1 MITSHGGVLRVG
13 HEGSDGLRSVGVS
26 EQTGETLWQQ
36 VQQALQPNLSRPTFE
51 TWIRPARFL
60 SFSAGELRL
69 EAPNAFTCSWLRKN
83 YQSQIAAVAS
93 EIAGCSVAVEVVAA
107 SGGTDPHPSLAGTP
121 PAESPLPASGSS
133 EAPAAA
139 GNVLFPGSRASD
151 SVPGSLPAGP
161 GQQGMAAA
169 ITPQSPAGGIPLAGL
184 NSRYSFSRFVVGP
197 NSRMAHAA
205 ALAVAES
212 PGREFNP
219 LFICGGVGL
228 GKTHLMQAIG
238 HYRLEIDPLARV
250 FYVSTETFTND
261 LIQAIRKDGMQAFRD
276 RYRAADLI
284 LVDDIQ
290 FIEGKEYTQEE
301 FFHTFNALHE
311 AGRQIVIAS
320 DRPPSQIPRLQ
331 ERLISR
337 FSMGLIADIQVPDLE
352 TRMAILQKKAEGE
365 EMHLPRDLI
374 QYIAG
379 RFTSNIRELEGALT
393 RAGAF
398 ASITGLPMTVESV
411 APMLDPVGHD
421 VEVTPKQVLD
431 KVSEVFGVGI
441 EEMKS
446 PSRRRNVSQAR
457 QVGMFLMR
465 QSTTLSLPR
474 IGEVFGGKDHSTV
487 MYAIEQVEKKLSSD
501 PTTARQVQQVRDL
514 LQIDSRKRR

>member
-1 MITSHGGVLRVG
+1 MQQG
-13 HEGSDGLRSVGVS
+13 D
-26 EQTGETLWQQ
+26 QLWHQ
-36 VQQALQPNLSRPTFE
+36 VQEALQGRFSKPTFE
-51 TWIRPARFL
+51 TWIRPARCQGL
-60 SFSAGELRL
+60 EGSRL
-69 EAPNAFTCSWLRKN
+69 QLLAPNSFACGWLRKN
-83 YQSQIAAVAS
+83 YLDTIEAVAS
-93 EIAGCSVAVEVVAA
+93 EIAGRPLQVTVAA
-107 SGGTDPHPSLAGTP
+107 AADPDASAGLIVPPPAIGTP
-121 PAESPLPASGSS
+121 SGSGH
-133 EAPAAA
+133 AA
-139 GNVLFPGSRASD
+139 GSGHAPGSGNGHGGVNGSAGRRVGEGRPA
-151 SVPGSLPAGP
+151 PGS
-161 GQQGMAAA
+161 
-169 ITPQSPAGGIPLAGL
+169 GL
-184 NSRYSFSRFVVGP
+184 NGRYVFNRFVVGP

-205 ALAVAES
+205 ALAVAEA

-238 HYRLEIDPLARV
+238 HYRLEINPEAKV

-261 LIQAIRKDGMQAFRD
+261 LIQAIRQDGMQAFRD

-337 FSMGLIADIQVPDLE
+337 FSMGLIADIQSPDLE
-352 TRMAILQKKAEGE
+352 TRMAILQKKAEQE
-365 EMHLPRDLI
+365 QMALPRELI
-374 QYIAG
+374 QFIAG

-393 RAGAF
+393 RAVAF

-411 APMLDPVGHD
+411 APMLDPAGRD
-421 VEVTPKQVLD
+421 VEVKPEQVLE
-431 KVSEVFGVGI
+431 KVSDVFGVGPD
-441 EEMKS
+441 EMRS
-446 PSRRRNVSQAR
+446 ASRKRAVSQAR
-457 QVGMFLMR
+457 QVGMYLMR
-465 QSTTLSLPR
+465 QNTNLSLPR

-487 MYAIEQVEKKLSSD
+487 MYAVEQIEKKLNAD
-501 PTTARQVQQVRDL
+501 PVLARQVQQVRDL
-514 LQIDSRKRR
+514 LQIDCRKRR

>member
-1 MITSHGGVLRVG
+1 M
-13 HEGSDGLRSVGVS
+13 
-26 EQTGETLWQQ
+26 QQANQLWHQ
-36 VQQALQPNLSRPTFE
+36 VQQALQANLSKPTFE
-51 TWIRPARFL
+51 TWIRPARCLGFDGRL
-60 SFSAGELRL
+60 LQL
-69 EAPNAFTCSWLRKN
+69 EAPNSFACGWLRKN
-83 YQSQIAAVAS
+83 YLGTIAAVAG
-93 EIAGCSVAVEVVAA
+93 EITGEPISVEVSSPAGDDGLLPGVAALNGSGGAATPPPGGVPATA
-107 SGGTDPHPSLAGTP
+107 SGG
-121 PAESPLPASGSS
+121 PATSSPQ
-133 EAPAAA
+133 
-139 GNVLFPGSRASD
+139 PGSNRQ
-151 SVPGSLPAGP
+151 PGS
-161 GQQGMAAA
+161 
-169 ITPQSPAGGIPLAGL
+169 GL
-184 NSRYSFSRFVVGP
+184 NPRYVFNRFVVGP

-205 ALAVAES
+205 ALAVAEA

-238 HYRLEIDPLARV
+238 HYRLEIDPRARV

-337 FSMGLIADIQVPDLE
+337 FSMGLIADIQAPDLE
-352 TRMAILQKKAEGE
+352 TRMAILHKKAEQE
-365 EMHLPRDLI
+365 QMSLPRELI
-374 QYIAG
+374 QFIAG

-393 RAGAF
+393 RAVAF
-398 ASITGLPMTVESV
+398 VSITGLPMTVESV
-411 APMLDPVGHD
+411 APMLDPAGGD
-421 VEVTPKQVLD
+421 VEVKPEQVLE
-431 KVSEVFGVGI
+431 KVAEVFGVGA
-441 EEMKS
+441 EEMRS
-446 PSRRRNVSQAR
+446 ASRKRAVSQAR
-457 QVGMFLMR
+457 QVGMYLMR
-465 QSTTLSLPR
+465 QSTDLSLPR

-487 MYAIEQVEKKLSSD
+487 MYAVEQTEKKLNSD
-501 PTTARQVQQVRDL
+501 PVLARQVQQVRDL

>member
-1 MITSHGGVLRVG
+1 VRQGG
-13 HEGSDGLRSVGVS
+13 E
-26 EQTGETLWQQ
+26 ELWNQ
-36 VQQALQPNLSRPTFE
+36 VKQELQASLSKPTFE
-51 TWIRPARFL
+51 TWIRPARCRQ
-60 SFSAGELRL
+60 FSGGELLL
-69 EAPNAFTCSWLRKN
+69 EAPNSFAVNWLRRH
-83 YQSQIAAVAS
+83 YLERITQLAS
-93 EIAGCSVAVEVVAA
+93 SLSGEPVRVSLEV
-107 SGGTDPHPSLAGTP
+107 G
-121 PAESPLPASGSS
+121 EEASGSIGS
-133 EAPAAA
+133 SQETGDWGGSAEAPRQQRAA
-139 GNVLFPGSRASD
+139 
-151 SVPGSLPAGP
+151 PAGESAQPP
-161 GQQGMAAA
+161 GFGR
-169 ITPQSPAGGIPLAGL
+169 PAAGL
-184 NSRYSFSRFVVGP
+184 NPRYLFNRFVVGP

-205 ALAVAES
+205 ALAVAEA

-238 HYRLEIDPLARV
+238 HYRLEIDPQARV

-261 LIQAIRKDGMQAFRD
+261 LIQAIRKDAMQAFRD
-276 RYRAADLI
+276 RYRAAELI

-337 FSMGLIADIQVPDLE
+337 FSMGLIADIQAPDLE
-352 TRMAILQKKAEGE
+352 TRMAILHKKAEVE
-365 EMHLPRDLI
+365 QMALPRDLI

-393 RAGAF
+393 RAVAF

-411 APMLDPVGHD
+411 APMLDPVGND
-421 VEVTPKQVLD
+421 VEVTPQQVLD
-431 KVSEVFGVGI
+431 KVAEVFAVRI
-441 EEMKS
+441 DDMLS
-446 PSRRRNVSQAR
+446 PSRRRSVSQAR
-457 QVGMFLMR
+457 QVGMYLMR
-465 QSTTLSLPR
+465 QSTNLSLPR
-474 IGEVFGGKDHSTV
+474 IGEAFGGKDHSTV
-487 MYAIEQVEKKLSSD
+487 MYAVEQVEKKLNSD
-501 PTTARQVQQVRDL
+501 PTLARQVQQVRDL